1 MTNRPHLLTTSFIE
15 TAPDGVHNDGGAIEG
30 CALEIHIRN
39 GGKSKRAYYRYNGQ
53 PFPWAE
59 THQREWMPYAP
70 DDEAH

>member
-1 MTNRPHLLTTSFIE
+1 LAVPPGNYRINRMEVWQYYAVNRQGLFRPLVVYTPF
-15 TAPDGVHNDGGAIEG
+15 G
-30 CALEIHIRN
+30 
-39 GGKSKRAYYRYNGQ
+39 AYYRYNGQ